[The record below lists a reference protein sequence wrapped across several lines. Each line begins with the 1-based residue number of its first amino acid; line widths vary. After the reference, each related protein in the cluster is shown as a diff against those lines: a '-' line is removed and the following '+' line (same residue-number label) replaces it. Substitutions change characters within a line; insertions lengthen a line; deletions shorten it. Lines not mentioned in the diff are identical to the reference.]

1 MGKSLKDLEN
11 HIKKL
16 QKFVNNDATRIIE
29 TEGTNHFK
37 ESFENQG
44 FTDRS
49 LSKWK
54 PRKTVDNRGRDLTR
68 YRTDRVGRRGE
79 LNAFG
84 RRNKGRDI
92 LTGHNTGA
100 DKLRN
105 SLHSK
110 RYRKKVVWTT
120 YKEYARYHNEGSKH
134 LPKRQFMGRSTVL
147 NQNIK
152 RKFKRTLAEKYGF
165 NK

>member
-1 MGKSLKDLEN
+1 MAKSLKDLEN

-16 QKFVNNDATRIIE
+16 RRFIDNDATRIIE

-37 ESFENQG
+37 KSFENQG
-44 FTDRS
+44 FTDQN

-54 PRKTVDNRGRDLTR
+54 PRKTVDDRGRDLTR
-68 YRTDRVGRRGE
+68 YRTNRVGRSGE

-84 RRNKGRDI
+84 RRNKDRDI

-105 SLHSK
+105 SITSK
-110 RYRKKVVWTT
+110 RMRNKVVWTT
-120 YKEYARYHNEGSKH
+120 YKPYARLHNQGSKH

-147 NQNIK
+147 NQKIK
-152 RKFKRTLAEKYGF
+152 RKFKDTLASKYGF